1 MDVMKRLGI
10 LVGGAVV
17 MVPAHA
23 APNAYLTRVG
33 PKPLRF
39 DAPPPPRDEVLRML
53 PPLDSGL
60 PPKQVANPITTI
72 LPTDSSN
79 LFPVPAETSALG
91 MVDPLGL
98 PENWVESLLGPP
110 RVIPGMDSG
119 GAAGD
124 SGSTDGSWGRGSS
137 SLTPE
142 DLVPFFVSP
151 ASEGNTQF
159 VIPVPFIPGPPSN
172 PANPSPSSRATF
184 RQE

>member
-17 MVPAHA
+17 MVPAPA

-39 DAPPPPRDEVLRML
+39 DAAPPPRDEVLRML

-60 PPKQVANPITTI
+60 PPKQVPAPVTTI
-72 LPTDSSN
+72 LPTDATH
-79 LFPVPAETSALG
+79 LFPVPAETPALG
-91 MVDPLGL
+91 MVDSLGL

-110 RVIPGMDSG
+110 REIPGMESG
-119 GAAGD
+119 GGD
-124 SGSTDGSWGRGSS
+124 SSWTDGSWGRARS

-142 DLVPFFVSP
+142 DLVPFFVAP
-151 ASEGNTQF
+151 ASEGNTQLI
-159 VIPVPFIPGPPSN
+159 IPVPFIPGPPSN

>member
-1 MDVMKRLGI
+1 MKRLGI
-10 LVGGAVV
+10 IVGGAVAL
-17 MVPAHA
+17 VPTQS

-39 DAPPPPRDEVLRML
+39 DAAPPPRDEVLRML

-60 PPKQVANPITTI
+60 PPKQVPAPVTTI
-72 LPTDSSN
+72 LPTDATH
-79 LFPVPAETSALG
+79 LFPVPAETPALG

-110 RVIPGMDSG
+110 REIPGMESG
-119 GAAGD
+119 GGD
-124 SGSTDGSWGRGSS
+124 SSWTDGSWGRARS

-151 ASEGNTQF
+151 ASEGNTQLI
-159 VIPVPFIPGPPSN
+159 IPVPFIPGPPSN

>member
-17 MVPAHA
+17 MVPAPA

-39 DAPPPPRDEVLRML
+39 DAAPPPRDEVLRML

-60 PPKQVANPITTI
+60 PPKQEPAPVTTI
-72 LPTDSSN
+72 LPTDATH
-79 LFPVPAETSALG
+79 LFPVPAETPALG

-110 RVIPGMDSG
+110 REIPGMESG
-119 GAAGD
+119 GGD
-124 SGSTDGSWGRGSS
+124 SNWTDGSWGRARS

-151 ASEGNTQF
+151 ASEGNTQLI
-159 VIPVPFIPGPPSN
+159 IPVPFIPGPPSN